1 MKRSHPEDGTMIP
14 SIASQQPCTGQLA
27 FPFMTFAMTMLLS
40 SDRDFS
46 AFPALQ
52 VRNPLH
58 PDA

>member
-1 MKRSHPEDGTMIP
+1 MIP